1 MFSIALSV
9 SDEGFT
15 CHKCREIV
23 RLTERISEL
32 ETRIQ
37 TLIEDSKN
45 ARASDTVLDA
55 TSLVNSVH
63 CSVPAVEPAQQ
74 GNWVT
79 VRRPSRGKHHS
90 SVPIRTS
97 NRFSPLS
104 DAPTE
109 NPVESA
115 LVIGDSITRNV
126 KIETPATIVTC
137 LPGAR
142 APDIKANLKVLAN
155 ANRKYS
161 KIIIHVG
168 TNDVRLRQSEITKI
182 NIKEVCE
189 LASTM
194 SEEVICSGPLP
205 VRRSDEI
212 VSRLSSLNG
221 WLSKWCPQNNIGF
234 IDNWKSFW
242 GRPDLLKRD
251 GIHPSR
257 DGAALLSSNMA
268 HSLRTKT

>member
-1 MFSIALSV
+1 MSSSNSCGN
-9 SDEGFT
+9 SDQST
-15 CHKCREIV
+15 N
-23 RLTERISEL
+23 T
-32 ETRIQ
+32 
-37 TLIEDSKN
+37 
-45 ARASDTVLDA
+45 
-55 TSLVNSVH
+55 
-63 CSVPAVEPAQQ
+63 AVEPAQQ
-74 GNWVT
+74 GTWVT

-90 SVPIRTS
+90 SVPLRTS

-115 LVIGDSITRNV
+115 LVIADSITRNV

-168 TNDVRLRQSEITKI
+168 TNDVRLCQSEITKI

-189 LASTM
+189 LANTM
-194 SEEVICSGPLP
+194 SGEVICSGPLP
-205 VRRSDEI
+205 VHRSDEI

-251 GIHPSR
+251 GIHLSR
-257 DGAALLSSNMA
+257 NGAALLSSNMA